1 MASSTWLGDDR
12 SDLAEV
18 FADGFDLQR
27 GAQEKLQIAFQVAGG
42 LPRFGFAEAVADEV
56 VDVHLRM
63 LLAVAVDA
71 AVALLHP
78 VWVPGDFVVN
88 ELPAVI
94 LQVDAFGGSIGR
106 EQNADRRFT
115 RVGLE
120 CRLDAFAVLQPIPP

>member
-12 SDLAEV
+12 ADLAEV
-18 FADGFDLQR
+18 FADRFDLQR
-27 GAQEKLQIAFQVAGG
+27 CAQEKLQIAFQVAGG
-42 LPRFGFAEAVADEV
+42 LPRFGFVKAGADEV

-63 LLAVAVDA
+63 LLPVTVNA

-78 VWVPGDFVVN
+78 IRVPRNFVMN

-106 EQNADRRFT
+106 EQNADRRFL
-115 RVGLE
+115 RVRPG
-120 CRLDAFAVLQPIPP
+120 RRP